1 MIDLRPST
9 LSPVN
14 LPPPPERP
22 LVSIVTPSYN
32 QARYLEQTIRSVLEQ
47 EYPRIEYIVID
58 GASTDESVEI
68 IEKYALESDSLPSNT
83 RKRASGIH
91 KISHWV
97 SEKDSGQADA
107 INKGL
112 ARAAGGIVAWL
123 NSDDFYFPGAVASAV
138 KAFEAHPEAGL
149 VYGDTVAVDEN
160 GEFIHFPKYAQWD
173 LDDLLTFHILGQ
185 PAVFMR
191 REALEKAGYLDPSF
205 HFLLDHHLWIRMASR
220 APMVYVPERWA
231 AGRFHES
238 AKNVAQAEKFGEEAF
253 RILEWA
259 KSDPLVSGALRRV
272 SRRSRAAA
280 LRINGRYLL
289 DAGKARQAFR
299 SYLQSLIAHPATAL
313 VEWKRI
319 VFSFLSLFG
328 LGVLQKHYNRWRK
341 QRAQKRALSESNGR
355 R

>member
-58 GASTDESVEI
+58 GASTDGSADI
-68 IEKYALESDSLPSNT
+68 IRKYADRL
-83 RKRASGIH
+83 AY
-91 KISHWV
+91 WV
-97 SEKDSGQADA
+97 SEKDNGQAEA

-112 ARAAGGIVAWL
+112 ARATGGIIAWL

-138 KAFEAHPEAGL
+138 RAFEAHPEAGL
-149 VYGDTVAVDEN
+149 VYGDTVAVDEK
-160 GEFIHFPKYAQWD
+160 GEFIHFPRYAQWS
-173 LDDLLTFHILGQ
+173 LEDLLTFHILGQ

-191 REALEKAGYLDPSF
+191 RDILLKAGFLDPSF
-205 HFLLDHHLWIRMASR
+205 HFLLDHHLWIRMASH
-220 APMVYVPERWA
+220 APMVYVPEQWA

-238 AKNVAQAEKFGEEAF
+238 AKNIAQAARFGEEAF

-259 KSDPLVSGALRRV
+259 ERDSRVSGALGRV
-272 SRRSRAAA
+272 SRQSRAAA

-289 DAGKARQAFR
+289 DAGKARESFKSYAR
-299 SYLQSLIAHPATAL
+299 SFLTHPSTAL

-319 VFSFLSLFG
+319 VFAFLSLFG

>member
-1 MIDLRPST
+1 MKLIMRAHK
-9 LSPVN
+9 SPQ
-14 LPPPPERP
+14 
-22 LVSIVTPSYN
+22 LVSIVTPSFN
-32 QARYLEQTIRSVLEQ
+32 QARYLEQTLRSVLEQ

-58 GASTDESVEI
+58 GGSTDESLQI
-68 IEKYALESDSLPSNT
+68 IQKYSSRLAFWT
-83 RKRASGIH
+83 
-91 KISHWV
+91 
-97 SEKDSGQADA
+97 SEKDSGQAEA

-112 ARAAGGIVAWL
+112 ARASGEIVAWI
-123 NSDDFYFPGAVASAV
+123 NSDDFYFPGALASAV

-149 VYGDTVAVDEN
+149 VYGNTVAVDER
-160 GEFIHFPKYAQWD
+160 GEFIHFPKYAQWN
-173 LDDLLTFHILGQ
+173 LEDLLTFHILGQ

-191 REALEKAGYLDPSF
+191 RDVLLKAGFLDPSF
-205 HFLLDHHLWIRMASR
+205 HFLLDHHLWIRMASH

-238 AKNVAQAEKFGEEAF
+238 AKNVAQAAKFGEEAF

-259 KSDPLVSGALRRV
+259 KSDSLVSGSLGRI
-272 SRRSRAAA
+272 SRQSRAAA

-289 DAGKARQAFR
+289 DAGKARESFQ
-299 SYLQSLIAHPATAL
+299 SYLRSLIAHPVTAL

-319 VFSFLSLFG
+319 LFAFLSLFG

-341 QRAQKRALSESNGR
+341 HRAQKRALSESNVR